1 MKTAIESLLKGELAE
16 GLMTSFLRFNW
27 VIGGLAA
34 IDFYLWREDMFGGVV
49 MGLLIA
55 NLNCLG
61 LQRDCNRVVRWGN
74 IFLYYGGLAV
84 RMALITLA
92 VTVIFLFLPIKIS
105 PVGLFIGLSV
115 PVVNF
120 YLIVAMILFYK
131 FRVKEA

>member
-1 MKTAIESLLKGELAE
+1 MTTAIRSLLKGELAE

-27 VIGGLAA
+27 IIGGLAA
-34 IDFYLWREDMFGGVV
+34 MGFYLWRQDMFGGVV

-92 VTVIFLFLPIKIS
+92 VTVIFLFLPVKIS

-115 PVVNF
+115 PVANF

-131 FRVKEA
+131 LRVKEA

>member
-1 MKTAIESLLKGELAE
+1 MTTAIRSLLKGELAE

-27 VIGGLAA
+27 IIGGLAA
-34 IDFYLWREDMFGGVV
+34 MGFYLWRQDMFGGVV

-92 VTVIFLFLPIKIS
+92 VTVIFLFLPVKIS

-115 PVVNF
+115 PVANF

>member
-1 MKTAIESLLKGELAE
+1 MIPEIKSLVRGELAE

-27 VIGGLAA
+27 ILGGLAA
-34 IDFYLWREDMFGGVV
+34 IGFYLWRQDMFWGVV

-84 RMALITLA
+84 RLALITLA

-115 PVVNF
+115 PVINF
-120 YLIVAMILFYK
+120 YLMVAMILLYK

>member
-1 MKTAIESLLKGELAE
+1 MTTAIRSLLKGELAE

-27 VIGGLAA
+27 IIGGLAA
-34 IDFYLWREDMFGGVV
+34 MGFYLWRQDMFGGVV

-92 VTVIFLFLPIKIS
+92 VTVIFLFLPVKLS

-115 PVVNF
+115 PVANF

>member
-1 MKTAIESLLKGELAE
+1 
-16 GLMTSFLRFNW
+16 MTSFLRFNW
-27 VIGGLAA
+27 IIGGLAA
-34 IDFYLWREDMFGGVV
+34 AGFYLWRQDMFGGVV

-92 VTVIFLFLPIKIS
+92 VTIIFLFLPVKIS

-115 PVVNF
+115 PVANF